1 MTKYLNIKVSIADL
15 PKKFTI
21 SNEWMDESR
30 AKYHHGKANWY
41 VAVTPR
47 YSCYWKHYNDIYSKI
62 DIHGWLTFSQSLA
75 ECKEEFPS
83 VYEEYLKQPWTHD
96 DDDVRIFGF
105 DTAHQWDNPV
115 DRSMDAVERET
126 SYLQKQMLQFYV
138 PTQEQ
143 IAEAESED

>member
-1 MTKYLNIKVSIADL
+1 MTKPVTIKISLSDL

-21 SNEWMDESR
+21 TNEWMDESR
-30 AKYHHGKANWY
+30 AKYHHWEANGY

-47 YSCYWKHYNDIYSKI
+47 YSCYWKHYNKIYSKI
-62 DIHGWLTFSQSLA
+62 EIHWGLTFSQSLQD
-75 ECKEEFPS
+75 CKEEFPH
-83 VYEEYLKQPWTHD
+83 VYEEYLKLPNTSTG
-96 DDDVRIFGF
+96 DDVRIFGF

-115 DRSMDAVERET
+115 DWSMDAVERET

-138 PTQEQ
+138 PTQEE